1 MLQLHQNGS
10 INNGYTNCIAR
21 AMYDNIAE
29 APDELAFR
37 KDDILTVL
45 EQNTAGL
52 EGWWLC
58 SLRGRQGICPGNRLR
73 LIPGVYEVTEP
84 QIISS
89 NCIQDQNHFNHESKH
104 QSWHAN
110 LNTVTSQQ
118 KLGDLLTYDTP
129 QKTVDTNG
137 YNIPPINHALDRLT
151 SDFTK
156 RPLSIGSSSGCC
168 SDSYD
173 PLPNQHPLVS
183 KESYDVPRQLNIQ
196 VTPSSS
202 ISSLST
208 GGIGSSTSESE
219 SNRSSSVGL
228 DYDIPRNRTLA
239 YLPSELQNL
248 TISSQDYDVPSTSL
262 QPKELSIDLNCALEC
277 LDKLTSEVSSNTTQ
291 LLNYAGPK
299 WRSQKNLEANL
310 LDIKIISSRLKN
322 SLHQFI
328 VFSEGCLGNAVKA
341 RDKGISTKLQPLVF
355 DLMKTNKMISFSTNA
370 LDCLDW
376 KPNLLHRDSNN
387 ECEYSEDALDKLISC
402 AKLLTDDIRQI
413 TSFIKGNSTL
423 LFKKKIICADDDEDD
438 DYEYIGDE
446 NGKKPNIT
454 SASIKSDSPFSGLST
469 NDKKIFNFYS
479 HQIVSQSDLLTSHIN
494 TFLQIVE
501 ENRPPPVFIMK
512 VKYIILIAHQLVV
525 VGDTICRNVQESTV
539 KNHVEQCSKALSAG
553 ISTVVQKSKI
563 ATQLF
568 PSVTAVQEMV
578 DSVVEISH
586 IVNDLKIS
594 VLKIK

>member
-84 QIISS
+84 QIITT
-89 NCIQDQNHFNHESKH
+89 CIQDKNHLSHESKH

-129 QKTVDTNG
+129 QKTIDSNG
-137 YNIPPINHALDRLT
+137 YNIPPTNHTLDRLT
-151 SDFTK
+151 NDYTK

-183 KESYDVPRQLNIQ
+183 KESYDVPRPLNIQ

-208 GGIGSSTSESE
+208 GGICSSTSGSE
-219 SNRSSSVGL
+219 SNRSSSIGL
-228 DYDIPRNRTLA
+228 DYDVPRNRTLVS
-239 YLPSELQNL
+239 LQSEFQNF
-248 TISSQDYDVPSTSL
+248 TISSQDYDVPSNSL
-262 QPKELSIDLNCALEC
+262 QPKELSIDLNRALEC

-291 LLNYAGPK
+291 LLNYVGPN

-310 LDIKIISSRLKN
+310 LDIKIISLRLKN
-322 SLHQFI
+322 SLRQYI
-328 VFSEGCLGNAVKA
+328 EFSEGCLGNAVNA

-355 DLMKTNKMISFSTNA
+355 DLIKTDKMICYSTNA
-370 LDCLDW
+370 LDCLNW
-376 KPNLLHRDSNN
+376 KPQVLYRELNN

-402 AKLLTDDIRQI
+402 AKLLTDDIRQV
-413 TSFIKGNSTL
+413 TSLIKGNSTL
-423 LFKKKIICADDDEDD
+423 LFKKEIISTNDEEDD

-446 NGKKPNIT
+446 NGKRPSIN
-454 SASIKSDSPFSGLST
+454 SASIKNDSSSSEIST
-469 NDKKIFNFYS
+469 KDKKIFSYYS
-479 HQIVSQSDLLTSHIN
+479 HQIVSQTDLLTSHIN
-494 TFLQIVE
+494 TFLQIVK
-501 ENRPPPVFIMK
+501 ENRPPPVFVMK

-539 KNHVEQCSKALSAG
+539 KNHIEQCTKALSAG

-578 DSVVEISH
+578 DCVVEILH
-586 IVNDLKIS
+586 IVNDLKVS

>member
-10 INNGYTNCIAR
+10 TNNGYTNCIAR

-84 QIISS
+84 QIIS
-89 NCIQDQNHFNHESKH
+89 NCIQDKNHFIHESKH
-104 QSWHAN
+104 QSWHGN

-118 KLGDLLTYDTP
+118 TLGDLLTYDTP
-129 QKTVDTNG
+129 QKTIDSNG
-137 YNIPPINHALDRLT
+137 YNIPPTNHTLDRLT
-151 SDFTK
+151 NDFAK

-173 PLPNQHPLVS
+173 PLPNQHPLVL
-183 KESYDVPRQLNIQ
+183 KESYDVPRPLNIQ

-208 GGIGSSTSESE
+208 GGICSSTSGSE
-219 SNRSSSVGL
+219 SNRSSSIGL
-228 DYDIPRNRTLA
+228 DYDVPRNRTLVS
-239 YLPSELQNL
+239 LPSELQNL
-248 TISSQDYDVPSTSL
+248 TISSQDYDVPSNNL
-262 QPKELSIDLNCALEC
+262 QPKELSIDLNCALDC

-291 LLNYAGPK
+291 LLNYAGPN
-299 WRSQKNLEANL
+299 WRNQKNLEANL
-310 LDIKIISSRLKN
+310 VDIKIISLRLKN
-322 SLHQFI
+322 SLRQFI
-328 VFSEGCLGNAVKA
+328 EFSEGCLGNAINA
-341 RDKGISTKLQPLVF
+341 CDKGISTKLHPLVF
-355 DLMKTNKMISFSTNA
+355 DLIKTDKMICYSTNA

-376 KPNLLHRDSNN
+376 KPRVLYRDLNN

-402 AKLLTDDIRQI
+402 AKLLTDDIRQV

-423 LFKKKIICADDDEDD
+423 LFKKKIISDNDEEDD
-438 DYEYIGDE
+438 DYEYICDE
-446 NGKKPNIT
+446 NGKKPNIS
-454 SASIKSDSPFSGLST
+454 SASIKNDNSSSEIST
-469 NDKKIFNFYS
+469 KDKNIYNYYS
-479 HQIVSQSDLLTSHIN
+479 HQIDSQTDLLTSHIN
-494 TFLQIVE
+494 NFLQIVK

-539 KNHVEQCSKALSAG
+539 KNHVEQCTKALSAG
-553 ISTVVQKSKI
+553 ISAVVQKSKV

-578 DSVVEISH
+578 DCVVEISH
-586 IVNDLKIS
+586 VVNDLKVS
-594 VLKIK
+594 VLKTK

>member
-10 INNGYTNCIAR
+10 INNGDTNCIAR

-73 LIPGVYEVTEP
+73 LIPGVYEVTKP
-84 QIISS
+84 QIISTY
-89 NCIQDQNHFNHESKH
+89 IQDQNHFNHESKH

-129 QKTVDTNG
+129 QKTVDING
-137 YNIPPINHALDRLT
+137 YNIPPTNHTLDRLT

-173 PLPNQHPLVS
+173 PLPNQHPFVS
-183 KESYDVPRQLNIQ
+183 KESYDVPRPLNTQ

-208 GGIGSSTSESE
+208 GGICSSTSESE
-219 SNRSSSVGL
+219 SNRSSSIGL
-228 DYDIPRNRTLA
+228 DYDVPRNRTLVS
-239 YLPSELQNL
+239 LPTEFQNL
-248 TISSQDYDVPSTSL
+248 TISNQDYDVPSNSL
-262 QPKELSIDLNCALEC
+262 QPKELSIDLNFALEC

-291 LLNYAGPK
+291 LLNYAGPN
-299 WRSQKNLEANL
+299 WRSLKNLEANL
-310 LDIKIISSRLKN
+310 LDIKIISLQLKN

-328 VFSEGCLGNAVKA
+328 AFSEGCLGNAVNA
-341 RDKGISTKLQPLVF
+341 RDKGISTKLHPLVF
-355 DLMKTNKMISFSTNA
+355 DLIKTDKIISYSTNV

-376 KPNLLHRDSNN
+376 NPHVLHRDSNN
-387 ECEYSEDALDKLISC
+387 ECEYSEDALDKLITC

-423 LFKKKIICADDDEDD
+423 LFKKKLTHANDEDD
-438 DYEYIGDE
+438 DYEYIGDDNE
-446 NGKKPNIT
+446 KKQSISN
-454 SASIKSDSPFSGLST
+454 ASIKNDSPTALST
-469 NDKKIFNFYS
+469 NDKKIFHFYS
-479 HQIVSQSDLLTSHIN
+479 HQIVGQSDLLTIHIN
-494 TFLQIVE
+494 TFLKIVE
-501 ENRPPPVFIMK
+501 DNRPPPVFVMK

-539 KNHVEQCSKALSAG
+539 KSHVEQCSKALSAG

-568 PSVTAVQEMV
+568 PSVTAVKEMV